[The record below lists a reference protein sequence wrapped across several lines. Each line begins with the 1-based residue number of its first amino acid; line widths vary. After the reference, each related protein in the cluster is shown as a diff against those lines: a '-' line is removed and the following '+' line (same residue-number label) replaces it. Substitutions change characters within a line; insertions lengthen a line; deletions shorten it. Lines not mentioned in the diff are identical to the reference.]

1 MKPYDLAFFTELI
14 EKEIADILPQGHPDA
29 LYEPIRYVLNSGGK
43 RIRPLLT
50 LLGCH
55 LFSDE
60 PERAVRQ
67 ALATEIFHN
76 FTLIHDDIMDKAPLR
91 RGRETVYKKF
101 GSATAILS
109 GDVMLVKAYELLGG
123 TDPLLL
129 ASVLHAFN
137 RCAAE
142 VCEGQQE
149 DMLFEQRTDVTERE
163 YLDMIR
169 KKTAVL
175 PGFCLELGALLGGA
189 DGESIKHLRE
199 FGIGIGI
206 AFQLRDDLL
215 DVYGDGNRTGKQV
228 GGDILAGKKTYLTLK
243 ALELSPADERARLH
257 QILSYDDE
265 TSEKK
270 ISIFTRLYDSLD
282 IREKTEQLIE
292 RFHEQAYAALEKVKA
307 PTERKAML
315 TAVIE
320 ALEKRE
326 H

>member
-1 MKPYDLAFFTELI
+1 MKSNDLVFFTELI
-14 EKEIADILPQGHPDA
+14 EKEIADTLPEGKPDS

-50 LLGCH
+50 LIGYH

-60 PERAVRQ
+60 PERIVRQ
-67 ALATEIFHN
+67 AIATEVFHN

-91 RGRETVYKKF
+91 RGKETVYKKF

-109 GDVMLVKAYELLGG
+109 GDVMLVKAYELLGE

-129 ASVLHAFN
+129 SSVLNAFN
-137 RCAAE
+137 RCAVE

-149 DMLFEQRTDVTERE
+149 DMLFEQRGDVREQE

-189 DGESIKHLRE
+189 DRESIEHLRE
-199 FGIGIGI
+199 FGICIGI
-206 AFQLRDDLL
+206 AFQLKDDLL
-215 DVYGDGNRTGKQV
+215 DVYGNSTGKQV
-228 GGDILAGKKTYLTLK
+228 GGDIIAGKKTYLTLK
-243 ALELSPADERARLH
+243 ALELSPADERIRL
-257 QILSYDDE
+257 QQMLSDNIE
-265 TSEKK
+265 ITERK
-270 ISIFTRLYDSLD
+270 ISTFTLLYDSLG
-282 IREKTEQLIE
+282 IREKTERLIE
-292 RFHEQAYAALEKVKA
+292 HFHEQAYAALEKVKA
-307 PTERKAML
+307 PTVRKALL
-315 TAVIE
+315 TGVIE

-326 H
+326 Y